1 MHTMST
7 NGTLPCRRR
16 GGFVLLS
23 VLLLGTV
30 LLSAATALTWFARS
44 VARSVAGKRNTLE
57 ERTFAHVVVKSA
69 TVMLGELGEH
79 VTYDAPTQ
87 QWYQPLAVDRNGE
100 PCVLKITPLDDKI
113 PVRSLFLPDGNTLR
127 TEFADVWT
135 TLWETLNKPSLG
147 DVVLDMMD
155 RNDKPRVGSL
165 EAKGWQNR
173 PLSDMGELLFLS
185 GDIPPDMLDRLNE
198 YITLW
203 SDGSINLNTAPAP
216 VLALLPGLDSG
227 GMAERLVSW
236 RQEHPL
242 GSVSDIQQIPG
253 FSGQTVRRLTNIAG
267 VKSRYISL
275 TLDTPTTQFHAIVDR
290 TTRTI
295 MKWEEE

>member
-1 MHTMST
+1 MNMNAIS
-7 NGTLPCRRR
+7 PCRRR
-16 GGFVLLS
+16 SGFVLLS

-57 ERTFAHVVVKSA
+57 ERTFAHVVVRSA
-69 TVMLGELGEH
+69 AVMLGELGEH
-79 VTYDAPTQ
+79 VTYDAPGQ
-87 QWYQPLAVDRNGE
+87 QWYQPVAVDRNGE
-100 PCVLKITPLDDKI
+100 SCVLKITPLDDKI

-135 TLWETLNKPSLG
+135 DMWEALNKPGLA

-155 RNDKPRVGSL
+155 KNDKPRVGSL
-165 EAKGWQNR
+165 EVKGWLNR
-173 PLSDMGELLFLS
+173 PLYDMGELLFLS
-185 GDIPPDMLDRLNE
+185 KDITPETLDRLNT
-198 YITLW
+198 YVTLW
-203 SDGSINLNTAPAP
+203 SDGRINLNTAPQN
-216 VLALLPGLDSG
+216 VLVLLPGLDTG
-227 GMAERLVSW
+227 NVAERLISW
-236 RQEHPL
+236 RNEHPL
-242 GSVSDIQQIPG
+242 GSVSDIDNIPG
-253 FSGQTVRRLTNIAG
+253 VSGKASSRLQNIGA
-267 VKSRYISL
+267 VKSRYISM